1 MIKRKLQIENIPSI
15 LYGPDSDKLYLFVHG
30 KYSNKE
36 EAEAFAHVATDI
48 GFQVL
53 SFDLPEHGERE
64 QDQYKCSVQNGTH
77 DLAVIYAYIKNRYKD
92 ISLYACSLGAYFS
105 LVAYRYVKFGNC
117 LFVSPI
123 LDMEI
128 LIQNMI
134 RWADVSEEELKEK
147 GEIDTSFGE
156 TLSWVYYQYVRNHPI
171 ENWNNK
177 TSILYGEKDNLTER
191 YVLDSFVKKYN
202 CRLDI
207 MAGGEHYF
215 HTPDQLSYL
224 DDWIRKV
231 VK

>member
-1 MIKRKLQIENIPSI
+1 MIKRKLQIENIPAI

-30 KYSNKE
+30 KCSKKE
-36 EAEAFAHVATDI
+36 EAEDFANMATSL

-64 QDQYKCSVQNGTH
+64 SQQYKCTVQNGTH
-77 DLAVIYAYIKNRYKD
+77 DLAVIYTYINKKYKV

-105 LVAYRYVKFGNC
+105 LVAYQDIKFSNC

-123 LDMEI
+123 LDMEK

-134 RWADVSEEELKEK
+134 KWANISEKELKEK

-156 TLSWVYYQYVRNHPI
+156 TLSWDYYQYVRNHPI
-171 ENWNNK
+171 KKWNNK
-177 TSILYGEKDNLTER
+177 TSILYGENDKLTEK
-191 YVLDSFVKKYN
+191 YVIKSFVEKYN
-202 CRLDI
+202 CQIDVMI
-207 MAGGEHYF
+207 GGEHYF

-231 VK
+231 V